1 MDTLDKEGLALM
13 PRTLTC
19 EQKAYVKANA
29 TLGGNALAEAL
40 GVDRAAI
47 YQYATD
53 EGFSVKKNG
62 KRIEPEEKRI
72 NRLKKAYSNWPRNY
86 RHYKKMLVERDGL
99 RCHYCDVVMTYAEAQ
114 VDHVVARARGGSDS
128 PTNLVLACPRCNN
141 LKGTTCYSCP
151 EFRNAIS

>member
-1 MDTLDKEGLALM
+1 M
-13 PRTLTC
+13 PRNALTP
-19 EQKAYVKANA
+19 EQKAYIRENA
-29 TLGGNALAEAL
+29 TLGGNALAQAL
-40 GVDRAAI
+40 GVNRAYI

-62 KRIEPEEKRI
+62 KRLDPKDKRI
-72 NRLKKAYSNWPRNY
+72 ARLKKSCSSWPRNY

-99 RCHYCDVVMTYAEAQ
+99 RCHYCDALMTYSEAQ
-114 VDHVVARARGGSDS
+114 VDHVVAKARGGTDL

-151 EFRNAIS
+151 EFRNAIA